1 MIPGSFLLSS
11 LVEVMI
17 SSVSVWMKRWETWTQ
32 QQCVRVLCWC
42 FPKRKSCT
50 LQKTHFEAFHI
61 ALGPGLRT
69 CSVKHSTDSYL
80 IPVVGFQSPLQDTW
94 AGAVLWRAATTE
106 EEFNLNTRQNWTVN
120 RETSRRFSWGGSN
133 YCHSAKR
140 TVNPSWAV
148 WGDSKTVVGYQHQPG
163 SICVRTQVGTS
174 FSVCPKN
181 IQTPY
186 LTYIKCYNTHQWI
199 LLSAWTNGH
208 WDVQPKGKVVG
219 VVYPSI
225 QL

>member
-106 EEFNLNTRQNWTVN
+106 EKFNLNTGQNWTVN

-133 YCHSAKR
+133 YCHSAQCKKNSKSILGGLGWLKNCSWLSTPAWEHLR
-140 TVNPSWAV
+140 QNASWDKFLCLSKEHSNP
-148 WGDSKTVVGYQHQPG
+148 
-163 SICVRTQVGTS
+163 IL
-174 FSVCPKN
+174 N
-181 IQTPY
+181 IY
-186 LTYIKCYNTHQWI
+186 
-199 LLSAWTNGH
+199 
-208 WDVQPKGKVVG
+208 
-219 VVYPSI
+219 
-225 QL
+225 